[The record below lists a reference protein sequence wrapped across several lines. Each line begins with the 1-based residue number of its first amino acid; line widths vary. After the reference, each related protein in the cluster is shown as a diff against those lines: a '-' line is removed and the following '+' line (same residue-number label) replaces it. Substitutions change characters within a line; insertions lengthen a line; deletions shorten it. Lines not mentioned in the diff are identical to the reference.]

1 MRWEVWVHE
10 GLIVGSVP
18 LGECG
23 VDVPIVVCGLL
34 FQGAGGCQAVI
45 EAGLEAFDFVGIM
58 RNVVA
63 GSGRG
68 YCQH

>member
-34 FQGAGGCQAVI
+34 LERAGGCQAVI
-45 EAGLEAFDFVGIM
+45 EAGLEAFNLVGIV
-58 RNVVA
+58 RDIVA
-63 GSGRG
+63 GSERE
-68 YCQH
+68 